1 MRGSFAMAEQA
12 ERADVVEV
20 TLASALSDR
29 QDVIGIPQT
38 ATTNDG
44 FHSVE
49 AQTSGSSGSASTLQR
64 SISCDRVDLT
74 DGAAAAVAS
83 EDLITEVARVGAQT
97 PLMNAVVAA
106 ERATASGEDLKI
118 APAAQ
123 RQAIW
128 APGERAARCTAAGKR
143 AGRKHGLL
151 GFEDRRNAGFRG

>member
-1 MRGSFAMAEQA
+1 MAEQA
-12 ERADVVEV
+12 KRTDVVEV
-20 TLASALSDR
+20 ALPSALSDWE
-29 QDVIGIPQT
+29 DVIGIPQA
-38 ATTNDG
+38 ATTGDG

-64 SISCDRVDLT
+64 RIGCHGVDLT

-83 EDLITEVARVGAQT
+83 EDLITEIARVGAQT

-106 ERATASGEDLKI
+106 ECTAAFAEDLKI

-128 APGERAARCTAAGKR
+128 AFGERAARCTAAGKR

-151 GFEDRRNAGFRG
+151 GFEDRRKREFRG

>member
-1 MRGSFAMAEQA
+1 MTEQA

-20 TLASALSDR
+20 ALASAFSDR

-38 ATTNDG
+38 ATTRDG

-49 AQTSGSSGSASTLQR
+49 AQTSGSSWSASTLQR
-64 SISCDRVDLT
+64 SIGCDGVDLT

-97 PLMNAVVAA
+97 PLVNAVVAA
-106 ERATASGEDLKI
+106 ERTATFGEDLKI

-123 RQAIW
+123 REAIW
-128 APGERAARCTAAGKR
+128 ALGQRAARCTAAGKR

-151 GFEDRRNAGFRG
+151 GFEDRRKREFRG